1 MKFRTAIAAL
11 SLPLALGACATAA
24 DGPENPTLY
33 SVHQPVVE
41 RSNYTLDLASGA
53 SGLTVSEQ
61 ARLAD
66 WFEAMDI
73 GYGDRIAIDDPLN
86 SPAVREDVAA
96 LAGRHS
102 LLLVP
107 TAPVTAGFIDPG
119 RVRVVITRSS
129 AHVPGCP
136 DWSDQITTSLGNNTS
151 DGYGCA
157 INSNLAAMIADPE
170 HLLEGAH
177 GTGETLITTSTRA
190 ITAYREGTVTAP
202 TGGGTST
209 GSGSN

>member
-1 MKFRTAIAAL
+1 MNILAKRTIAAL
-11 SLPLALGACATAA
+11 ALPLALSACATAE
-24 DGPENPTLY
+24 DGPENNTLY
-33 SVHQPVVE
+33 SIHQPVVE
-41 RSNYTLDLASGA
+41 RSNYTLDLASG
-53 SGLTVSEQ
+53 SGGLTVPEQ

-66 WFEAMDI
+66 WFEAMNI
-73 GYGDRIAIDDPLN
+73 GYGDRIAIDDPAN
-86 SPAVREDVAA
+86 SAAVREDIEA

-102 LLLVP
+102 LLLAK
-107 TAPVTAGFIDPG
+107 TAPVTEGFLDPG

-136 DWSDQITTSLGNNTS
+136 DWSDQVRTTLGNNTS

-177 GTGETLITTSTRA
+177 GNGETMISTSTRA
-190 ITAYREGTVTAP
+190 IQAYRDGSVAAP
-202 TGGGTST
+202 AAVSA
-209 GSGSN
+209 GSGN

>member
-1 MKFRTAIAAL
+1 MKTRTIIAAL
-11 SLPLALGACATAA
+11 ALPLALGACATAK
-24 DGPENPTLY
+24 DGPENATLY

-41 RSNYTLDLASGA
+41 RTNYTLDLAAGA
-53 SGLTVSEQ
+53 GGLSVPEQ

-73 GYGDRIAIDDPLN
+73 GYGDRIAIDDPVN

-96 LAGRHS
+96 IASRRS
-102 LLLVP
+102 LLLAEG
-107 TAPVTAGFIDPG
+107 APVTEGFIDPG
-119 RVRVVITRSS
+119 RVRVVVTRSS

-136 DWSDQITTSLGNNTS
+136 DWSDQIRTSLGNTTS

-170 HLLEGAH
+170 HLLEGAR
-177 GTGETLITTSTRA
+177 GTGETLISGSNRA
-190 ITAYREGTVTAP
+190 IEAYRGGTVAAP
-202 TGGGTST
+202 TGGGT
-209 GSGSN
+209 GGN

>member
-177 GTGETLITTSTRA
+177 GNGETMVSTSSRA
-190 ITAYREGTVTAP
+190 IEAYRSGTAA
-202 TGGGTST
+202 
-209 GSGSN
+209 SGN

>member
-1 MKFRTAIAAL
+1 MNILAKRTIAAL
-11 SLPLALGACATAA
+11 ALPLALGACATAE
-24 DGPENPTLY
+24 DGPENNTLY
-33 SVHQPVVE
+33 SVRQPVVE
-41 RSNYTLDLASGA
+41 RANYTLDLVAGA
-53 SGLTVSEQ
+53 GGLTVPEQ
-61 ARLAD
+61 VRLAD

-73 GYGDRIAIDDPLN
+73 GYGDRIAIDDPVN

-96 LAGRHS
+96 IASRHS
-102 LLLVP
+102 LLL
-107 TAPVTAGFIDPG
+107 TNGAPVTEGYIDTG
-119 RVRVVITRSS
+119 RVRVVVTRSS

-136 DWSDQITTSLGNNTS
+136 DWSDQIKTSLGNSTS

-202 TGGGTST
+202 TGGGV
-209 GSGSN
+209 GGN